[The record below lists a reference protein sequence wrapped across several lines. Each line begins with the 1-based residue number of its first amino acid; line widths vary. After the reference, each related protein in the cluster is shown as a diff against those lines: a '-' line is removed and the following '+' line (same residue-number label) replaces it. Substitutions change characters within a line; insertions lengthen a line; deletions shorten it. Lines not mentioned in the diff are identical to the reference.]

1 MAALARMAPWVLLVL
16 LAFSALCA
24 VVYSRYITRP
34 IVRLS
39 GICGENGRAGLWLDL
54 RGDPPG

>member
-1 MAALARMAPWVLLVL
+1 MAPWVLLVL

-39 GICGENGRAGLWLDL
+39 GIAGKMAELDFGWICGETR
-54 RGDPPG
+54 PG

>member
-39 GICGENGRAGLWLDL
+39 GIAGKMAELDFGWICGETR
-54 RGDPPG
+54 PG